1 MSHAGKARN
10 GLSMLCGHNGAAMV
24 SILPARFSDPE
35 VEARYQRAART
46 LRLPFVRLYIGVLA
60 LVIVAYAIVDP
71 LFLTADRAGA
81 LSVAY
86 AAALVVLG
94 GYAAATFADEYAE
107 RPFAD
112 MFALLCLAASVSAI
126 NMQLFDELIGLHQD
140 MHAIGVINRLGVTA
154 FAAVAL
160 AGRPRLFAAYVPC
173 DLAIFLSFV
182 LPEQSVGTGLAFALL
197 SYASGAAVAGMINLT
212 VAASSR
218 RSFAMSEALESER
231 ARAEA
236 MVHNMLPPSAAQRLR
251 DGQMVADSYGDAT
264 VVFIDIVGFSLLA
277 KRVSPGHLV
286 QLLNGFFNLA
296 DGCAAETGVEKVKTI
311 GDAYLAISGG
321 NHSSD
326 NSADAAI
333 AFARGVI
340 AGLGAIGADSGV
352 ELKVRIG
359 IHSGPVVGGVIGA
372 TRMAYDYWGETMN
385 IAARIEGAAQP
396 NGIAISESA
405 WMRTRMRDGFGEGVT
420 VTLKGVGDIA
430 IYHSHP
436 TDGAV
441 MDLPRAA

>member
-1 MSHAGKARN
+1 
-10 GLSMLCGHNGAAMV
+10 MLCRYAGVTMNAV
-24 SILPARFSDPE
+24 STPEFADPAT
-35 VEARYQRAART
+35 EARYQTSART

-71 LFLTADRAGA
+71 VFVTMDRASM

-86 AAALVVLG
+86 GGALVVLG
-94 GYAAATFADEYAE
+94 GYAAATLADSYPQ

-112 MFALLCLAASVSAI
+112 MFALLCLAACISAI
-126 NMQLFDELIGLHQD
+126 NMQLFDELIALHQD

-160 AGRPRLFAAYVPC
+160 AGRPRLFAAYLPC

-182 LPEQSVGTGLAFALL
+182 LPEQTAGAGLAFALL
-197 SYASGAAVAGMINLT
+197 SYSSGAAIAAMINLT
-212 VAASSR
+212 VGASSR
-218 RSFAMSEALESER
+218 RSFAMAEALEEER
-231 ARAEA
+231 AKAEA

-264 VVFIDIVGFSLLA
+264 VVFIDIVGFSVLA

-296 DGCAAETGVEKVKTI
+296 DRCAAETGVEKVKTI

-321 NHSSD
+321 NHSAE

-333 AFARGVI
+333 AFARSVI
-340 AGLGAIGADSGV
+340 AGLPEVGAKVGV
-352 ELKVRIG
+352 ELQVRIG

-385 IAARIEGAAQP
+385 IAARVEGVAQP

-405 WMRTRMRDGFGEGVT
+405 WMRTRLRGEFGAATSVA
-420 VTLKGVGDIA
+420 LKGVGETVVF
-430 IYHSHP
+430 HSTTLAPAHGP
-436 TDGAV
+436 EQ
-441 MDLPRAA
+441 RAAA

>member
-1 MSHAGKARN
+1 MQ
-10 GLSMLCGHNGAAMV
+10 
-24 SILPARFSDPE
+24 SILPAEFADPE
-35 VEARYQRAART
+35 IEARYQRTART
-46 LRLPFVRLYIGVLA
+46 LRLPFVRLYIGLCA

-81 LSVAY
+81 LSIAY

-94 GYAAATFADEYAE
+94 GYAAATFADAYPD

-112 MFALLCLAASVSAI
+112 MIALLCLAASLSAI
-126 NMQLFDELIGLHQD
+126 NMQLFDELITLHQD
-140 MHAIGVINRLGVTA
+140 MHAIGVINRLAVTA

-160 AGRPRLFAAYVPC
+160 AGRPRLFAVYLIC
-173 DLAIFLSFV
+173 DLAVFLAFV
-182 LPEQSVGTGLAFALL
+182 MPEQSMGAGLAFALL
-197 SYASGAAVAGMINLT
+197 SYVSGAAIAYMINLT
-212 VAASSR
+212 VGASSR
-218 RSFAMSEALESER
+218 RAFALAEAVEHER

-264 VVFIDIVGFSLLA
+264 VVFIDIVGFSALA

-286 QLLNGFFNLA
+286 QLLNGFFQLA

-321 NHSSD
+321 NHRSD

-333 AFARGVI
+333 AFAQKVI
-340 AGLGAIGADSGV
+340 DGLGPVGTACGV

-385 IAARIEGAAQP
+385 IAARIEGVAQP
-396 NGIAISESA
+396 GGIAISESA
-405 WMRTRMRDGFGEGVT
+405 WMRTTRRTAFGPASSVA
-420 VTLKGVGDIA
+420 LKGVGETVVF
-430 IYHSHP
+430 HS
-436 TDGAV
+436 
-441 MDLPRAA
+441 LPRGDGRAVVDQRFAA